1 MTRTRLYREYTYD
14 QFVHEYAMMTPVLF
28 MYFVANGAVIVRA
41 GAFNNDLGL
50 RVELGG
56 KGATEADLPP
66 EQMRQRMWWRKT
78 FANFRENFKT
88 FSQYQLLRTLPDNL
102 EGLGPWVELPDHLR

>member
-1 MTRTRLYREYTYD
+1 
-14 QFVHEYAMMTPVLF
+14 
-28 MYFVANGAVIVRA
+28 MYFVANGAVIARA
-41 GAFNNDLGL
+41 GAFDNDLGL

-88 FSQYQLLRTLPDNL
+88 FNQYQLLRTLPDSL